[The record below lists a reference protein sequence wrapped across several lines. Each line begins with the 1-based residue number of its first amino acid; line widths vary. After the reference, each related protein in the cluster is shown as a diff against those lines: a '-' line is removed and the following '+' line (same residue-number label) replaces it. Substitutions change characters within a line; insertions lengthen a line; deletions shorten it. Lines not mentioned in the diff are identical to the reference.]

1 MDYSRNLM
9 GGKHMKK
16 TIGLLLCT
24 VLISCHSQQTKT
36 SMSNINESTVETVL
50 SRIDSGV
57 ELYEQAERGVRQT
70 AALWRE
76 EDGSREDFITFC
88 QEHFCTTE
96 AEKETLFR
104 KLSVAFEQI
113 RGTANQL
120 SVALKKPVHL
130 QGEALTNIDLIFGGY
145 SPSAHFMEDMYGNKV
160 AFICALNFPNYTL
173 AEKNSLGT
181 DWTRQEWAYARLGD
195 FFTHRTPAALN
206 QEMARVLGDA
216 ENYIASYNIVMGN
229 LLTEDGR
236 RLFPEDMVLLSH
248 WNLRDE
254 IKSNYAPV
262 PDALEKQKMIQKVME
277 HIVCQDIPA
286 CVINNNQYDWKP
298 WSNTVFEDGKERKTV
313 PEGTTRYEHLL
324 ATFRVEQSRDAYH
337 PNMPTAII
345 RNFERD
351 MEISA
356 QEIEDLFV
364 HLVSSEQVKKVAGL
378 IEKNLGRSLEPFD
391 IWYDGFKSRTAVTED
406 ELTALTRKKYPH
418 AEAFRQD
425 MPRMLQTIG
434 FTKEQAAELAQ
445 RIVVE
450 PARGSGHAWGATGR
464 WEPARLRTRIGSGGM
479 DYKGYNIAVHEFGH
493 NVEQTLSLYHVDHY
507 LLHGVPNTA
516 FTEALAFIFQKRD
529 LQLLGYPR
537 QKMDDKT
544 VLDIFWG
551 CYEIM
556 GVALV
561 DMYVWQWLYDNPKAT
576 AAQLKEAV
584 LEKARTVW
592 NLYYEPVL
600 GHKDSPLLA
609 IYSHMI
615 NSPMYLPN
623 YPFGHI
629 IEFQLEEH
637 FKNEG
642 IEDRNRLGA
651 ELTRLF
657 TQGRLVPQLWM
668 EGATG
673 ERVSTESLLRA
684 VDALDVL

>member
-1 MDYSRNLM
+1 
-9 GGKHMKK
+9 MKK
-16 TIGLLLCT
+16 TIIIIMSGVVLLA
-24 VLISCHSQQTKT
+24 CHSRKT
-36 SMSNINESTVETVL
+36 EKVMSNINETTITTVL
-50 SRIDSGV
+50 SRIDCGA
-57 ELYEQAERGVRQT
+57 ELYEQAERGVRQA

-76 EDGSREDFITFC
+76 SDGSREDFVTFC

-104 KLSVAFEQI
+104 KLSVAFENI

-130 QGEALTNIDLIFGGY
+130 EGETLTSIDLIFGGY
-145 SPSAHFMEDMYGNKV
+145 SPSAHFMEDMYDNKV

-173 AEKNSLGT
+173 EEKNTLGT
-181 DWTRQEWAYARLGD
+181 EWTRLEWAYARLGD

-216 ENYIASYNIVMGN
+216 ENYIASYNIMMGH

-262 PDALEKQKMIQKVME
+262 RDALEKQRMIQKVME
-277 HIVCQDIPA
+277 HIVCQSIPA
-286 CVINNNQYDWKP
+286 CVINNAGYDWKP
-298 WSNTVFEDGKERKTV
+298 WSNTVLENGKEKPARE
-313 PEGTTRYEHLL
+313 EGTVRYDQLL
-324 ATFRVEQSRDAYH
+324 ATFRVEQQKDAYH
-337 PNMPTAII
+337 PQMPTAII

-351 MEISA
+351 MEVSA

-364 HLVSSEQVKKVAGL
+364 QLISSEQVQKVAAH
-378 IEKNLGRSLEPFD
+378 IEQRLGRPLEPFD

-406 ELTALTRKKYPH
+406 ELTALTRKKYPQ
-418 AEAFRQD
+418 AGAFRED
-425 MPRMLQTIG
+425 MPRMLETLG
-434 FTKEQAAELAQ
+434 FTKQQAASLAS

-450 PARGSGHAWGATGR
+450 PARGSGHAWGASGR

-493 NVEQTLSLYHVDHY
+493 NVEQTLSLYHMDHY
-507 LLHGVPNTA
+507 MLHGVPNTA

-537 QKMDDKT
+537 RPMDDNT

-561 DMYVWQWLYDNPKAT
+561 DMYVWQWLYDHPKAT

-584 LEKARTVW
+584 LEKARNVW
-592 NLYYEPVL
+592 NLYYEPVF
-600 GHKDSPLLA
+600 GHKDTPLLA

-637 FKNEG
+637 FKNQG
-642 IEDRNRLGA
+642 IEDSNQLGA
-651 ELTRLF
+651 EITRLF

-668 EGATG
+668 KGATG
-673 ERVSTESLLRA
+673 QRVSTESLLRA
-684 VDALDVL
+684 VDALSIL